1 MEEYAAFDDPMG
13 VLERDEMRSQ
23 EEPDGWQR
31 EFADGTTQAQQS
43 NHQSHQSNQSQQ
55 GQLGNKRSHF
65 QDLDETFVEVVMDH
79 QVSKVG

>member
-1 MEEYAAFDDPMG
+1 MG
-13 VLERDEMRSQ
+13 VLERDEVRSQ

-31 EFADGTTQAQQS
+31 EFPDGTTQAQQS